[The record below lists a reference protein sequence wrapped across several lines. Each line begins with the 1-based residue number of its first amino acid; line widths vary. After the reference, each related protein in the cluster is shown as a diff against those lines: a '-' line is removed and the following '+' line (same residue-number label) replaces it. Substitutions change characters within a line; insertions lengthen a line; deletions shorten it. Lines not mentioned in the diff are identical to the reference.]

1 MSVKRIFL
9 GEIIG
14 TFILV
19 FIGCGSV
26 SLAII
31 YELITTLFEVA
42 LFWTLGVIL
51 GIYSSLKLSGAHL
64 NPAVSIAMLT
74 EKEIKFS
81 EFFYYVIAQFIGAL
95 IAGFIL
101 FKIIKNDIEIFN
113 LKTACIFGEYF
124 PNPTFDNLDWVSLP
138 IASIIEMMA
147 TFFLIYLIFII
158 TNISKLKKLSP
169 TLIGLTVGVI
179 IYIVAPYTQCCM
191 NPARDFAPRIIAHFN
206 GWEQFAFNYNGIGWL
221 IVYILAPLIGGVL
234 GAFAFKLTLKNR
246 IS

>member
-42 LFWTLGVIL
+42 LFWTIGVIL

-64 NPAVSIAMLT
+64 NPAVSLAMLT
-74 EKEIKFS
+74 EKEIKVN
-81 EFFYYVIAQFIGAL
+81 EFFYYIIAQFIGAL

-113 LKTACIFGEYF
+113 LKTACVFGEYF

-147 TFFLIYLIFII
+147 TFFSYLSNLYYYQYLKVEKIKPNFNWINCRCYHLYCCSIYTMLYES
-158 TNISKLKKLSP
+158 SKRFCP
-169 TLIGLTVGVI
+169 
-179 IYIVAPYTQCCM
+179 
-191 NPARDFAPRIIAHFN
+191 
-206 GWEQFAFNYNGIGWL
+206 
-221 IVYILAPLIGGVL
+221 
-234 GAFAFKLTLKNR
+234 KNN
-246 IS
+246 SLF